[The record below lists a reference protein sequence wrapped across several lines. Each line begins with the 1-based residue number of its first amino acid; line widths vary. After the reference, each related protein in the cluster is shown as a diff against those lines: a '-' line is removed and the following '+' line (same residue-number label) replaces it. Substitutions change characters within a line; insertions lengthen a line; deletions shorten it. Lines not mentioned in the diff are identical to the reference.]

1 MISICSLL
9 FYHSVY
15 FSLCPSPSSLSF
27 SALSA
32 PIGNCQEIE
41 SSQNLFLEHLPISVT
56 LWMGPRNFDPMID
69 QHPVQWLLD
78 TLKPETYVSM
88 YQWIAEVL
96 EEVPLHPRDLLM
108 PDGVVLKYH
117 DGIYDHL
124 FFTFS
129 NIPMGSWE
137 NILFQDM
144 QQGINHF
151 KVSVLAFAPKKPV
164 DGLPC
169 LADWMTHAVSI
180 WSLGFEDW
188 REAIEVKPT
197 PSCVSGQPLSY
208 GCLEVAKGSGRISIL
223 LYAMVYT
230 FVNLKNSMSNEEME
244 EFQKFPDWKMTI
256 FRKLCNYNI
265 NASPLG
271 HPSFTISKGDVLSEN
286 VAFDITSSYVT
297 WLKTSPFLMVHICVY
312 YTCGRKRRLC

>member
-1 MISICSLL
+1 MILSV
-9 FYHSVY
+9 YHSVGALNDLNL
-15 FSLCPSPSSLSF
+15 FSSLLSFCLFLSKRPSPNSLSF
-27 SALSA
+27 SVLSA
-32 PIGNCQEIE
+32 PIGNYQNIE
-41 SSQNLFLEHLPISVT
+41 SSQNLFLEHLPFTVT
-56 LWMGPRNFDPMID
+56 LCVEPRNFDPMID

-78 TLKPETYVSM
+78 TLKPETYEPM
-88 YQWIAEVL
+88 HQWFGEVL
-96 EEVPLHPRDLLM
+96 EEVPLHPNDILM
-108 PDGVVLKYH
+108 PDWVVLKYH
-117 DGIYDHL
+117 DCIYDHL
-124 FFTFS
+124 FITFS
-129 NIPMGSWE
+129 NIPMGSLE

-188 REAIEVKPT
+188 REAIEVKPS

-208 GCLEVAKGSGRISIL
+208 GCLEVAKGSGRMTIL
-223 LYAMVYT
+223 LYPMVYT

-244 EFQKFPDWKMTI
+244 EFKKFPDWKNGI

-271 HPSFTISKGDVLSEN
+271 HPSFKISKGDVLSEN
-286 VAFDITSSYVT
+286 VAFGIAPSYVT
-297 WLKTSPFLMVHICVY
+297 W
-312 YTCGRKRRLC
+312 